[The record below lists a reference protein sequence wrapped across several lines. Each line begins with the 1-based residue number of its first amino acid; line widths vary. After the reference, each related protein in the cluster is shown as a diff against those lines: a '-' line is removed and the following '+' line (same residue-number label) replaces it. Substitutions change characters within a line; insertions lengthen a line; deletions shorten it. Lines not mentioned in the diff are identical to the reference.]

1 MIAMGIAP
9 ALFDH
14 EHAVNALQSGIASLY
29 GAPSQLGVK
38 TLAASDPHYRCYYD
52 NQMSFQGDIEVCD
65 GFSYHNV
72 GSIPFPF
79 RRVPSGC
86 GRRGSSWRL

>member
-14 EHAVNALQSGIASLY
+14 QHAVHALQSGIASLY

-38 TLAASDPHYRCYYD
+38 TLAVSDPHYRCFYD

-65 GFSYHNV
+65 GLSYHNV
-72 GSIPFPF
+72 RFTDLLF

-86 GRRGSSWRL
+86 GRQDSSWRR